1 MDRMGR
7 MDRDSVFFRQAE
19 LLLRVLPLIHEEADF
34 ALKGGTAINFFVRN
48 MPRLSVDI
56 DLTFLP
62 ITDRA
67 TAYDRISAML
77 LRLSKRLQSRGTK
90 VVLKKSGKPEFVRA
104 IIVTREAAS
113 IKIEP
118 NFIIRGSLYDVET
131 RELCQAA
138 QETFEL
144 SVEAQVLS
152 VPDVYGGKI
161 CAALDRQHPRDLF
174 DIKPLL
180 DDEGLTDAVRKSFVV
195 HLVSHDRP
203 MAELLDPN
211 FADLKKAFTAD
222 FEGMTL
228 VKVSPEELEATRAR
242 LVQAIRKDMTDKERR
257 FILSVKKGDP
267 EWELI
272 ELEGVDRLPAVQWK
286 LLNVRKMDKAKHRQ
300 ALRRLEKC
308 FGR

>member
-1 MDRMGR
+1 MDQ
-7 MDRDSVFFRQAE
+7 DSVFFRQAE
-19 LLLRVLPLIHEEADF
+19 LLLRTLPLLHEEADF

-48 MPRLSVDI
+48 MPRLSIDI

-67 TAYDRISAML
+67 TAQDRISAML
-77 LRLSKRLQSRGTK
+77 LQLSKRLQSHGTK

-104 IIVTREAAS
+104 IIVTKEGVS

-118 NFIIRGSLYDVET
+118 NFIIRGSLYGVEM

-138 QETFEL
+138 QDAFEL
-144 SVEAQVLS
+144 SGEAQVLS
-152 VPDVYGGKI
+152 VPDLYGGKI

-174 DIKPLL
+174 DIRLL
-180 DDEGLTDAVRKSFVV
+180 LEDERLTDAIRKSFIV

-228 VKVSPEELEATRAR
+228 IKVSLEELEEARAR
-242 LVQAIRKDMTDKERR
+242 LVKTVRHSITDKERR
-257 FILSVKKGDP
+257 FILSVKKGGPD
-267 EWELI
+267 WELI

-286 LLNVRKMDKAKHRQ
+286 LLNIRKMDKVGHRQ
-300 ALRRLEKC
+300 AMRRLEEC
-308 FGR
+308 LG

>member
-1 MDRMGR
+1 
-7 MDRDSVFFRQAE
+7 MDRDSVFFRQAD
-19 LLLRVLPLIHEEADF
+19 LLLRTLPLLHEEADF
-34 ALKGGTAINFFVRN
+34 ALKGRTAINFFVRN

-67 TAYDRISAML
+67 TAHDRISAML
-77 LRLSKRLQSRGTK
+77 LRLSKRLQSRGTR
-90 VVLKKSGKPEFVRA
+90 VVLKKPGKPEFVRA
-104 IIVTREAAS
+104 LIVTKEGVS

-118 NFIIRGSLYDVET
+118 NFIIRGSLYNVET
-131 RELCQAA
+131 REICQAA

-144 SVEAQVLS
+144 GGEAQILS
-152 VPDVYGGKI
+152 VPDLYGGKI

-174 DIKPLL
+174 DIKLL
-180 DDEGLTDAVRKSFVV
+180 LENEGLTDAIRKSFIV

-203 MAELLDPN
+203 MAELLNPN

-228 VKVSPEELEATRAR
+228 IKVSPEELEEARAR
-242 LVQAIRKDMTDKERR
+242 LVKAIREDMTDKERR

-267 EWELI
+267 DWELI
-272 ELEGVDRLPAVQWK
+272 KLEGVDRLPAVQWK
-286 LLNVRKMDKAKHRQ
+286 LLNIRKMDKDRHRQ
-300 ALRRLEKC
+300 ALQRLEAC
-308 FGR
+308 LRVD

>member
-1 MDRMGR
+1 MDQ
-7 MDRDSVFFRQAE
+7 DSVFFRQAE
-19 LLLRVLPLIHEEADF
+19 LLLRTLPLLHEETDF
-34 ALKGGTAINFFVRN
+34 AIKGGTAINFFVRN

-67 TAYDRISAML
+67 TAHDRISAML
-77 LRLSKRLQSRGTK
+77 LRLSKHLQAHYKGTK

-104 IIVTREAAS
+104 MNVTREGVS

-118 NFIIRGSLYDVET
+118 NFIIRGSLYGVET
-131 RELCQAA
+131 REICQAA
-138 QETFEL
+138 QEAFEL
-144 SVEAQVLS
+144 SGEAHVLS
-152 VPDVYGGKI
+152 VPDLYGGKI

-174 DIKPLL
+174 DIKLL
-180 DDEGLTDAVRKSFVV
+180 LENEGITDAIRKSFVV

-203 MAELLDPN
+203 MVELLDPN
-211 FADLKKAFTAD
+211 FADLRKSFTAD

-228 VKVSPEELEATRAR
+228 VKVSPEELEDVRAR
-242 LVQAIRKDMTDKERR
+242 LVKAIREGMTDKERR

-267 EWELI
+267 DWELI

-286 LLNVRKMDKAKHRQ
+286 LLNIAKMDKGKHKQ
-300 ALRRLEKC
+300 ALRKLEVC
-308 FGR
+308 LGC